1 MGFNSLDCL
10 GNTRQWHFY
19 FMLDPISRH
28 ISKTSHVFRILEFAY
43 FVENIEM
50 FEIIFFPFFHLSFNY
65 FLLVLWYDQK
75 KFALKRTGEQRVVET
90 SILQLIHYLKE
101 FTIEKKCS
109 EEEG

>member
-43 FVENIEM
+43 FVENVEM
-50 FEIIFFPFFHLSFNY
+50 FEIIFSFFSFVVQL
-65 FLLVLWYDQK
+65 F
-75 KFALKRTGEQRVVET
+75 FAGVVV
-90 SILQLIHYLKE
+90 
-101 FTIEKKCS
+101 
-109 EEEG
+109 